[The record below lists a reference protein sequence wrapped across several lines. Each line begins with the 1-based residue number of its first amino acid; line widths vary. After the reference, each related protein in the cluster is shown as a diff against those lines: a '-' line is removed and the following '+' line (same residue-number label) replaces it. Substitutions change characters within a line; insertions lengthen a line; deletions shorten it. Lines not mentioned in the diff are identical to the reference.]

1 MSHHSSDGW
10 QQRGHVETTTTT
22 PTCSRRLSKSSNKKD
37 AITARLR
44 FTILPLN
51 PSPAPTLPSPAP
63 SLPTPPL
70 PSIFVTAW
78 HAIQNLWNVSWNTS
92 ERHQCEIRESSTY
105 SIKGKLSRLSNSCDL
120 LRMRKL
126 IKQAKAEFPFPLQG
140 TKLWSV
146 QCSHQ
151 NIWCFDLQLSNYPQ
165 PFFLG
170 IDFFMLEFHFKYPGN
185 PQDGPQG

>member
-44 FTILPLN
+44 FTILPLK
-51 PSPAPTLPSPAP
+51 PFPLLLPSPLLLLLSPLLP
-63 SLPTPPL
+63 SLQ
-70 PSIFVTAW
+70 S
-78 HAIQNLWNVSWNTS
+78 LWQHGMQFKIYGMSLET
-92 ERHQCEIRESSTY
+92 HHCEIRESKTY

-120 LRMRKL
+120 LRMLKL
-126 IKQAKAEFPFPLQG
+126 IKQAKAAFPFPLQG

-151 NIWCFDLQLSNYPQ
+151 NIWFTTFKLSLTLLPRHWFLHAWI
-165 PFFLG
+165 PF
-170 IDFFMLEFHFKYPGN
+170 
-185 PQDGPQG
+185 